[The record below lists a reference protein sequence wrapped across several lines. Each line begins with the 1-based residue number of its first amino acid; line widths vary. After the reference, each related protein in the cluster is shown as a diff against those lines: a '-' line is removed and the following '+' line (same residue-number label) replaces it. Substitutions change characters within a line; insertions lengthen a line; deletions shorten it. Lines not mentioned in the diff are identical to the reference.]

1 MNGVNL
7 EKLVALVRPNVE
19 KQDTNQPK
27 AIPIEKCVG
36 VALWRLAIGNSFRSV
51 AKMFAIGKSTAVKIT
66 HDCMIWISSNFIKF
80 PKSQIETATAMEL
93 FKSGCNCKIPPSF
106 NLNTRK

>member
-36 VALWRLAIGNSFRSV
+36 VALWRLATGNSFRSV
-51 AKMFAIGKSTAVKIT
+51 AKSTAVKIT
-66 HDCMIWISSNFIKF
+66 HDCMIWISSNFITF
-80 PKSQIETATAMEL
+80 PQSQIETATAMEL